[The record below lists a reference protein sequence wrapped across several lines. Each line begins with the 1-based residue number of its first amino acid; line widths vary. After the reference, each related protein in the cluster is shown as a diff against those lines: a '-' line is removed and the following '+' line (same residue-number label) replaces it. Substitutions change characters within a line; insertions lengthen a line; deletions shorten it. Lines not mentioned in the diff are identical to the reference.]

1 MVPYILAGFLA
12 SSSLVVAQT
21 IGSLT
26 ASRTGTATDTLF
38 ATRTASVTNS
48 AVISPT
54 NVPTGQACA
63 VVSSLLA
70 QQAGGKSIE
79 FVPTTTYH

>member
-1 MVPYILAGFLA
+1 MVPYILLAFLA
-12 SSSLVVAQT
+12 GSSLVVAQT
-21 IGSLT
+21 TASLT
-26 ASRTGTATDTLF
+26 LSRTSRTATDTLV
-38 ATRTASVTNS
+38 ATRTAPVTNS

-70 QQAGGKSIE
+70 EQTGGRSNE
-79 FVPTTTYH
+79 FA